1 MPIFLNAII
10 ALKRSEYISVQWLTL
25 GTALLTIIMSFKRK
39 TNSIGFVG
47 KSRRKERERE
57 REEFREKMQT
67 HPLHGTGNLGQ
78 QCRAWT
84 NCRDSITH

>member
-57 REEFREKMQT
+57 REKSFERKCRLT
-67 HPLHGTGNLGQ
+67 LSTGL
-78 QCRAWT
+78 A
-84 NCRDSITH
+84 I